1 MFKMLQRASW
11 TVALRGLVA
20 VVLGVVLFVWPGVT
34 LDVLIKAFAIYAFAE
49 GAVVV
54 FGSLRY
60 RREVSDWPTL
70 VLLGLFSALVGI
82 FMFAR
87 PQLTELAFLYLV
99 AARAL
104 VIGVLDVGVG
114 VQVRRD
120 VRDEWLVLLAG
131 VASILFGLIV
141 FARPAE
147 SAVALVWL
155 VSLYAVVHGGLMMA
169 FAFRA
174 KGLAQEARHHVEE
187 THHV

>member
-11 TVALRGLVA
+11 TVSLRGLAA
-20 VVLGVVLFVWPGVT
+20 VVFGVVLFVWPGVT

-49 GAVVV
+49 CAVVV

-104 VIGVLDVGVG
+104 VIGVLDEIG
-114 VQVRRD
+114 RAH
-120 VRDEWLVLLAG
+120 VLTP
-131 VASILFGLIV
+131 V
-141 FARPAE
+141 
-147 SAVALVWL
+147 
-155 VSLYAVVHGGLMMA
+155 
-169 FAFRA
+169 
-174 KGLAQEARHHVEE
+174 
-187 THHV
+187 T